1 MGHPTLLH
9 ANYPTQRETMTTYTY
24 QQLKDL
30 WNQAGGNPQAADVAA
45 ATALAESGG
54 RSDASNGNGN
64 GSIDRGL
71 WQINSVHGA
80 QSTFD
85 PMANARAAIAISNNG
100 TNWKPWCTAY
110 TDGACG
116 TKGGTF
122 APTGNSPVGRFLGGK
137 GTVPTGDP
145 GTGGGNTGGG
155 SGGATA
161 TDAGL
166 LSVFDP
172 KTWYHL
178 FDVILNH
185 VFYGILAIGGAVMI
199 GMGLIILLKETGG
212 QASVAALTSVAKKA
226 AMLP

>member
-1 MGHPTLLH
+1 M
-9 ANYPTQRETMTTYTY
+9 
-24 QQLKDL
+24 LKDL

-54 RSDASNGNGN
+54 RSDASNSNGN

-145 GTGGGNTGGG
+145 GTGGGGTTP
-155 SGGATA
+155 TA

-166 LSVFDP
+166 LAVFDP

-178 FDVILNH
+178 FDVILNNI
-185 VFYGILAIGGAVMI
+185 FYGVLALGGSFLML
-199 GMGLIILLKETGG
+199 MGLIVIFKESGG
-212 QASVAALTSVAKKA
+212 GPSMSTLANVAKKA

>member
-1 MGHPTLLH
+1 
-9 ANYPTQRETMTTYTY
+9 MTTYTY
-24 QQLKDL
+24 QALKDL
-30 WNQAGGNPQAADVAA
+30 WTQAGGNPQAADVAA

-64 GSIDRGL
+64 GSTDRGL

-122 APTGNSPVGRFLGGK
+122 APTGNSPVGRFLGGR

-155 SGGATA
+155 AGTA
-161 TDAGL
+161 QNAGL
-166 LSVFDP
+166 LDAFNP

-178 FDVILNH
+178 FDVILNNI
-185 VFYGILAIGGAVMI
+185 FYGIMALGGAFLML
-199 GMGLIILLKETGG
+199 MGFIIVLKESSGG
-212 QASVAALTSVAKKA
+212 ATLSALGSVAKKA
-226 AMLP
+226 AIFA

>member
-1 MGHPTLLH
+1 
-9 ANYPTQRETMTTYTY
+9 MTTYTY
-24 QQLKDL
+24 QMLKDL

-100 TNWKPWCTAY
+100 TNWRPWCTAY

-116 TKGGTF
+116 TQGGTF

-155 SGGATA
+155 ATPV
-161 TDAGL
+161 TSAGL
-166 LSVFDP
+166 LDAFNP

-178 FDVILNH
+178 FDVILNNI
-185 VFYGILAIGGAVMI
+185 FYGILAIGGVFMMA
-199 GMGLIILLKETGG
+199 MGIIVFLKESAGG
-212 QASVAALTSVAKKA
+212 ATLGALTSVAKKA
-226 AMLP
+226 AMIA